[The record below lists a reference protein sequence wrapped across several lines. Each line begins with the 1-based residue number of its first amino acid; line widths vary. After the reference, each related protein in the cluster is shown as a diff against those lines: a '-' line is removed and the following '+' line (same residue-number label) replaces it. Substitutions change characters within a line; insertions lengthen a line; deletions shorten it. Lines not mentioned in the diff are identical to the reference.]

1 MLDEQISLNDHI
13 KTVESKLAKNIG
25 LLNHASYFLNDLSL
39 KTIYF
44 SYIHSYLNYA
54 NIAWARTYARK
65 LKNKFVQKRAVC
77 FVFNEDRLSYSRP
90 LLRKINAVNVYQINL
105 YQHLNFMH
113 KVNNQETPRI
123 LNDLIKRPVHKYPT
137 NFSKLIFCL
146 KNVSLNSKRNSISF
160 RGPKLWNEILHEEG
174 KEFESYSLFQNK
186 IKSKLLMIQNKTICI
201 SGIIATLF

>member
-1 MLDEQISLNDHI
+1 MLDEQISWNDHI

-54 NIAWARTYARK
+54 NIAWASTYARK

-113 KVNNQETPRI
+113 KVNNQETSSI
-123 LNDLIKRPVHKYPT
+123 FNDLIKRLVNKYLT
-137 NFSKLIFCL
+137 NFSKSNFCL
-146 KNVSLNSKRNSISF
+146 KTK
-160 RGPKLWNEILHEEG
+160 ILHKEE
-174 KEFESYSLFQNK
+174 KDLESYSVFQNQ
-186 IKSKLLMIQNKTICI
+186 IKSKLLMIENETIH
-201 SGIIATLF
+201 F

>member
-1 MLDEQISLNDHI
+1 MLDEQISWNDHI

-54 NIAWARTYARK
+54 NIAWASTYARK

-113 KVNNQETPRI
+113 KVNQETPRI
-123 LNDLIKRPVHKYPT
+123 FNDLIKRPVHKYPT
-137 NFSKLIFCL
+137 NFSKLNFCL
-146 KNVSLNSKRNSISF
+146 KNVSLNSKKNSVSF
-160 RGPKLWNEILHEEG
+160 RGPKLWNEILHKEG
-174 KEFESYSLFQNK
+174 KEF
-186 IKSKLLMIQNKTICI
+186 
-201 SGIIATLF
+201 